1 MSGKGKSPKPEDLEQ
16 MREAVA
22 KLSKTATR
30 TQTEL
35 GKPEAKPAAK
45 PESKPPKPAPDLSRR
60 SSEGAKANLER
71 LSDALRR
78 AEAVLFAS
86 DEPIDATT
94 LAEALPPGV
103 EPGDVLVRLKAE
115 YSRRGVAGK
124 WRFQSAPDLAFL
136 FEETREQ
143 PRALSRAAL
152 ETLAIIAYCQ
162 PVTRAEIEDV
172 RGVAVSSGTLDI
184 LMEAG
189 WVRPRGRRRTPGRPV
204 TYGTTESFLIHFGL
218 DTVDSLPGRNELQA
232 SGLLSAEIPRDFE
245 FAGSPR
251 DPETGDLL
259 DEDPLEDR
267 DFQPDFLEGAEDRE

>member
-1 MSGKGKSPKPEDLEQ
+1 MSRDKKTPASGPDLEK

-30 TQTEL
+30 TQTDL
-35 GKPEAKPAAK
+35 GKPPEPQKQKTEPEPKPK
-45 PESKPPKPAPDLSRR
+45 PNRPAPDP
-60 SSEGAKANLER
+60 ER
-71 LSDALRR
+71 LADALRR

-86 DEPIDATT
+86 DEPIDAVALT
-94 LAEALPPGV
+94 EALPQGV
-103 EPGDVLVRLKAE
+103 EPGDVLVKLKAE
-115 YSRRGVAGK
+115 YANRGVQLVEVAGK

-143 PRALSRAAL
+143 PRALSKAAL

-162 PVTRAEIEDV
+162 PVSRAEIEDV

-218 DTVDSLPGRNELQA
+218 DALDSLPGRNELQA
-232 SGLLSAEIPRDFE
+232 SGLLSAEIPRDFD
-245 FAGSPR
+245 FSGSPR
-251 DPETGDLL
+251 DPETGELL
-259 DEDPLEDR
+259 PEDPLDPSE
-267 DFQPDFLEGAEDRE
+267 FQSDFLEGAEDRE

>member
-1 MSGKGKSPKPEDLEQ
+1 MSKGRKTPGEPAQSLEQ

-35 GKPEAKPAAK
+35 GKPDEPPSAKPA
-45 PESKPPKPAPDLSRR
+45 PPKPAPDP
-60 SSEGAKANLER
+60 ER
-71 LSDALRR
+71 LADAVRR

-86 DEPIDATT
+86 DEPIDAAT
-94 LAEALPPGV
+94 LTEALPQGI
-103 EPGDVLVRLKAE
+103 EPGDVLVKLKEHYAN
-115 YSRRGVAGK
+115 RGVQLVELAGK

-162 PVTRAEIEDV
+162 PVSRAEIEDV
-172 RGVAVSSGTLDI
+172 RGVAVSTGTLDI
-184 LMEAG
+184 LMEEG

-204 TYGTTESFLIHFGL
+204 TYGTTDSFLIHFGL
-218 DTVDSLPGRNELQA
+218 DTLDSLPGRDELKA

-251 DPETGDLL
+251 DLETGELL
-259 DEDPLEDR
+259 GEDPLDDR
-267 DFQPDFLEGAEDRE
+267 EFQPDFLEGAEDRE